1 MPIIEKT
8 GNETKRPWLDS
19 VWFGLT
25 LGLICPWVVFVGYYI
40 VFHRHITLKE
50 FFNYL
55 KLGDSFISALSV
67 CVFLSNLLVFFI
79 FIWTRKDKSARGV
92 LAATFMYAFFVAIMK
107 AIE

>member
-8 GNETKRPWLDS
+8 GYEGKNPWIDS
-19 VWFGLT
+19 MWFGLV
-25 LGLICPWVVFVGYYI
+25 LGLVCPWVVFVGYYF
-40 VFHRHITLKE
+40 VFHHHITIKE
-50 FFNYL
+50 FIDYL
-55 KLGDSFISALSV
+55 KLGDSLVSALSV

-107 AIE
+107 TIG